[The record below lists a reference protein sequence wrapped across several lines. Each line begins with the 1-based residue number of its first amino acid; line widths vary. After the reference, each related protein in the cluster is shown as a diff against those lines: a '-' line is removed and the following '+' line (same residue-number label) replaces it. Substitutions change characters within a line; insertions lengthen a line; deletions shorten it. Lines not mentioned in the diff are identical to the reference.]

1 MAVKKFAQ
9 MSTKKLNALLE
20 TASDEDRVAI
30 QAILDARAEKQTAT
44 VAELSDEEKQAM
56 NESEGSELSG
66 EEEQAIKNAEAN
78 APKTKNKGGRKASP
92 KLSEEELL
100 EAEKQAK
107 ENVGH
112 RCTVLL
118 PGTAIQVNGTIIT
131 TLKDKRAMRVYY
143 VIETDAVDDMESRK
157 IYKKF
162 GSDEINV
169 LDEVVELKKKTASKA
184 RVAKAK
190 MEAGEWE
197 NEAEAVREI
206 ASQNIGKVVELP
218 AVGTQG
224 RIISLLNDKRSFGM
238 YYRIEFEDENGVKKT
253 CHKIINYSKAEDGSI
268 VLAELPGLAEELD
281 EKGLEMN
288 QAYQERKTREPRK
301 MLTPEEKVLA
311 CEEAVKKAKATL
323 EKAQETLA
331 MRETALAT
339 AKAELENKFKAQE
352 TLASGNDEEDLA

>member
-1 MAVKKFAQ
+1 MATKKFAQ

-30 QAILDARAEKQTAT
+30 QAILDARSNKQAVT
-44 VAELSDEEKQAM
+44 ELSNEEKQAM
-56 NESEGSELSG
+56 ETAEGNELSE

-78 APKTKNKGGRKASP
+78 APKTEKSKGGRKASP
-92 KLSEEELL
+92 KMSEEELL

-118 PGTAIQVNGTIIT
+118 PGTAIRVNGTILT
-131 TLKDKRAMRVYY
+131 TLKDKRVMRVYY
-143 VIETDAVDDMESRK
+143 QIETDAVDDMESRK

-162 GSDEINV
+162 GSEEIDI
-169 LDEVVELKKKTASKA
+169 LDEVVELKKKAASKA

-197 NEAEAVREI
+197 AEAEAVREI
-206 ASQNIGKVVELP
+206 AGQNVGKIVELP
-218 AVGTQG
+218 AVGAQG
-224 RIISLLNDKRSFGM
+224 RIVSLLNDKRSFGM

-268 VLAELPGLAEELD
+268 ILAELPGLAEELD

-323 EKAQETLA
+323 EKAQETLV

-352 TLASGNDEEDLA
+352 DLAGGNEEEDLA

>member
-78 APKTKNKGGRKASP
+78 TPKTKNKGGRKASP

-190 MEAGEWE
+190 KDAGEWE
-197 NEAEAVREI
+197 AEAHDVMAI
-206 ASQNIGKVVELP
+206 ASQNVGKVVELP
-218 AVGTQG
+218 AVGTG
-224 RIISLLNDKRSFGM
+224 RIVSLLNDKRSNGI
-238 YYRIEFEDENGVKKT
+238 YYRIEFEDENGIKKT
-253 CHKIINYSKAEDGSI
+253 KHKIINYSRAEDGSI
-268 VLAELPGLAEELD
+268 VLAEYPEMMEEFD
-281 EKGLEMN
+281 ERGLEIN

-301 MLTPEEKVLA
+301 VLTPEEKVLA
-311 CEEAVKKAKATL
+311 CEEAVKKAKITL

-331 MRETALAT
+331 MRETALEI
-339 AKAELENKFKAQE
+339 AKSELNAKFDAQE
-352 TLASGNDEEDLA
+352 TFASGNDEEDLA

>member
-1 MAVKKFAQ
+1 MATKKFAQ

-30 QAILDARAEKQTAT
+30 QAILDARSNKQAVT
-44 VAELSDEEKQAM
+44 ELSDEEKQAM
-56 NESEGSELSG
+56 ETAEGSELSE

-78 APKTKNKGGRKASP
+78 APKTEKSKGGRKASP

-118 PGTAIQVNGTIIT
+118 PGTAIRINGTILT

-143 VIETDAVDDMESRK
+143 QIETDAVDDMESRK

-162 GSDEINV
+162 GSEEIDI

-190 MEAGEWE
+190 MDAGEWE
-197 NEAEAVREI
+197 AEANAVREI
-206 ASQNIGKVVELP
+206 AGQNVGKTIELDKI
-218 AVGTQG
+218 AGTQG
-224 RIISLLNDKRSFGM
+224 RIVSLLNDKRSNGM
-238 YYRIEFEDENGVKKT
+238 YYRIEFEDENGIKKT

-268 VLAELPGLAEELD
+268 TLAELPGLAEELD

-311 CEEAVKKAKATL
+311 CEEAVKKAKASL
-323 EKAQETLA
+323 EKAQETLI

-339 AKAELENKFKAQE
+339 AKAELDAKFNAQE
-352 TLASGNDEEDLA
+352 ELAGGDDEEDLA

>member
-1 MAVKKFAQ
+1 MATKKFAQ

-30 QAILDARAEKQTAT
+30 QAILDARSNKQAVT
-44 VAELSDEEKQAM
+44 ELSDEEKQAM
-56 NESEGSELSG
+56 EIAEGSELSE

-78 APKTKNKGGRKASP
+78 APKTEKSKGGRKASP

-118 PGTAIQVNGTIIT
+118 PGTAIRVNGTILT

-143 VIETDAVDDMESRK
+143 QIETDAVDDMESRK

-162 GSDEINV
+162 GSEEIDI
-169 LDEVVELKKKTASKA
+169 LDEVVELKKKAASKA

-190 MEAGEWE
+190 MDAGEWE
-197 NEAEAVREI
+197 AEANAVREI
-206 ASQNIGKVVELP
+206 AGQNVGKIVELP
-218 AVGTQG
+218 AAGTQG
-224 RIISLLNDKRSFGM
+224 RIVSLLNDKRSNGM
-238 YYRIEFEDENGVKKT
+238 YYRIEFEDENGIKKT

-268 VLAELPGLAEELD
+268 VLAEYPEMAEELD

-301 MLTPEEKVLA
+301 TLTPEEKVLA
-311 CEEAVKKAKATL
+311 CEEAVKKARTTL

-331 MRETALAT
+331 MRETALEI
-339 AKAELENKFKAQE
+339 AKSELNAKFDAQE
-352 TLASGNDEEDLA
+352 ELAGGDDEEDLA